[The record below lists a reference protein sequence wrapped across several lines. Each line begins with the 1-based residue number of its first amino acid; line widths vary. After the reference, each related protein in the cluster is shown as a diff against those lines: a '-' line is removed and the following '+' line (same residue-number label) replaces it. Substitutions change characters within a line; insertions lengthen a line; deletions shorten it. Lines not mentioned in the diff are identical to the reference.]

1 MVDGDDD
8 HDDQARSKARTLPQS
23 DDGTKIR
30 SSLPV
35 DTAAAYH
42 PSIAIFHPDVSACER
57 MVGGKDWK
65 RPVTCRCAELP
76 ITSSSK
82 APALQVLNS

>member
-8 HDDQARSKARTLPQS
+8 HDDQARSKARTLPQT

-35 DTAAAYH
+35 EFH
-42 PSIAIFHPDVSACER
+42 PSFTIFHPDVSACER
-57 MVGGKDWK
+57 M
-65 RPVTCRCAELP
+65 
-76 ITSSSK
+76 
-82 APALQVLNS
+82 